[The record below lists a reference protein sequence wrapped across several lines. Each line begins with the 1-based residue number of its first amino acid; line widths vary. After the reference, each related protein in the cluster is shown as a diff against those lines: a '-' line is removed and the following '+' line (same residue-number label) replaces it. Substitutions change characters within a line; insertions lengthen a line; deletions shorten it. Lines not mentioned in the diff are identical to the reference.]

1 MFNVVFHRAQVGLP
15 QTWAGRDEARGGGDE
30 LCRVLQRDNAELS
43 KQIVVWQAK
52 FETLQYVFDC
62 PQSPPLL
69 NSSL

>member
-15 QTWAGRDEARGGGDE
+15 QTWAGRDEAR
-30 LCRVLQRDNAELS
+30 VAVTSFVTSFVVSFNVDNAKLS

-62 PQSPPLL
+62 PQSPP
-69 NSSL
+69 S